1 MKDLKFFETENEYIN
16 EKESFEYPQV
26 SFTND
31 NGKVWVKE
39 EDNYILAVYD
49 FSLGYDNNLFF
60 GNPYDNDSLNLEWII
75 NGEIVEED
83 ENGKVTYKFHVDKT
97 LESIS
102 LKYVFAFDY
111 GGTAYGVSS
120 VPIIHMDFSHLKTK
134 INDLY
139 RMPTYLTSVTF
150 GDNFDTS
157 LITSLEGL
165 FCCCSRLTSL
175 DLSMFDTSNV
185 TSMYYMFDRCY
196 SLTSLNLSGWD
207 TSNVTNM
214 SCMFINCSSLT
225 SMTQV
230 IGFENFDTSNV
241 TSIGSM
247 FSGCTSL
254 TSLDLSDF
262 DTSNVIGMNY
272 MFSNCS
278 SLTSIEFGD
287 KFDTS
292 NVTDMRSMF
301 QNCKSLASIEF
312 GDNFNTSNVTSMGSM
327 FYNCSGLTSLDLS
340 SFNTSAVTSMIEMF
354 NGCSGLTSLNVSNF
368 DTSKVT
374 NMRKMFNGCSGLTSI
389 TFGDK
394 SYVSKVSLYN
404 DMFINVPSACILTLC
419 SNTQESW
426 DYLLSK
432 SDVKFNSTVNYKTC
446 EEPNE

>member
-1 MKDLKFFETENEYIN
+1 MEKLRKFNTEEEFLNIKN
-16 EKESFEYPQV
+16 SLEYPQV
-26 SFTND
+26 SLTQD

-49 FSLGYDNNLFF
+49 FSLNGYNYNLFF
-60 GNPYDNDSLNLEWII
+60 GNPYDNDDLNLEWII
-75 NGEIVEED
+75 NDEIVDED

-139 RMPTYLTSVTF
+139 RMPTHLTSVTF
-150 GDNFDTS
+150 GNKFDTS

-165 FCCCSRLTSL
+165 FCCCSELTSL

-185 TSMYYMFDRCY
+185 TNMYYMFDRCY

-207 TSNVTNM
+207 TSNVIDMTY
-214 SCMFINCSSLT
+214 MFNECSKLT

-241 TSIGSM
+241 TSMGAM

-254 TSLDLSDF
+254 TSLDLSDL

-292 NVTDMRSMF
+292 NVTSMSSMF

-312 GDNFNTSNVTSMGSM
+312 GDKFDTSNVTDMRNM
-327 FYNCSGLTSLDLS
+327 FYNCSSLTSLDLS
-340 SFNTSAVTSMIEMF
+340 SFNTSAVTSMFEMF
-354 NGCSGLTSLNVSNF
+354 NNCNKLPSLNVSNF

-374 NMRKMFNGCSGLTSI
+374 DMRKMFNGCSGLTSI

-394 SYVSKVSLYN
+394 SYVSKVSSYN
-404 DMFINVPSACILTLC
+404 DMFTNVPSACILTLC
-419 SNTQESW
+419 SNTQTSW
-426 DYLLSK
+426 DALLSQSK
-432 SDVKFNSTVNYKTC
+432 VYFNGTKQYIDC
-446 EEPNE
+446 A